1 MEENFAAMVEEF
13 SALGRAEVLAKIES
27 GEIDTSNSE
36 TFPDAIAETAFSAM
50 QKYVELGQSQVEAD
64 LTTGEE
70 STPAAAPVA
79 DAAPVAAPAE
89 APVAEAAPVAAPAEA
104 PVADAAPVAAPAEA
118 PVADAAPVAAPAEAP
133 IAEAAPVA
141 APVEVPTST
150 QTDPLTNPGT
160 TASTTEATFNF
171 LPAEQGTLDAS
182 GNPVYGSVEAV
193 INGETTPLFT
203 LGANGPV
210 SSSSSD
216 SSGIGGVPSF
226 VTDLIEQGVIGAPS
240 SSLTVSTSES

>member
-36 TFPDAIAETAFSAM
+36 TLPDAIAKTAFSAM

-79 DAAPVAAPAE
+79 D
-89 APVAEAAPVAAPAEA
+89 
-104 PVADAAPVAAPAEA
+104 
-118 PVADAAPVAAPAEAP
+118 
-133 IAEAAPVA
+133 AAPVA

-226 VTDLIEQGVIGAPS
+226 VFGLIEQGVIGAPPVS
-240 SSLTVSTSES
+240 STVSTSES

>member
-36 TFPDAIAETAFSAM
+36 TFPDAIAKTAFSAM

-79 DAAPVAAPAE
+79 D
-89 APVAEAAPVAAPAEA
+89 
-104 PVADAAPVAAPAEA
+104 
-118 PVADAAPVAAPAEAP
+118 
-133 IAEAAPVA
+133 AAPVA

-216 SSGIGGVPSF
+216 SSGIDGVPSF
-226 VTDLIEQGVIGAPS
+226 VSDLIQQGIIGAPPV
-240 SSLTVSTSES
+240 SLTVSTSES

>member
-1 MEENFAAMVEEF
+1 MEENFAAMVQEF

-27 GEIDTSNSE
+27 GEIDTSNSA
-36 TFPDAIAETAFSAM
+36 TFPDAIAATAFSTM
-50 QKYVELGQSQVEAD
+50 QKYIDLGQSQVEAD

-79 DAAPVAAPAE
+79 DAAPVAAPAA
-89 APVAEAAPVAAPAEA
+89 APVAET
-104 PVADAAPVAAPAEA
+104 
-118 PVADAAPVAAPAEAP
+118 
-133 IAEAAPVA
+133 APVA
-141 APVEVPTST
+141 APVEVQASP
-150 QTDPLTNPGT
+150 QADPLTNPGT

-182 GNPVYGSVEAV
+182 GNAVYGSVEAV

-226 VTDLIEQGVIGAPS
+226 VTDLIQKGVIGPS
-240 SSLTVSTSES
+240 AFSLTVSTSES